1 MIGAVNVPVF
11 PVCLAPLPSRQPVH
25 VPFAL
30 RTVKQSLTVQLVR
43 NTYKFKSGT
52 RQRRQL
58 EASQLVSDFDQTVEQ
73 IKKLEAP
80 KPKRVRKGD
89 AK

>member
-11 PVCLAPLPSRQPVH
+11 PVCLAALTSRQPVH

-30 RTVKQSLTVQLVR
+30 RTVKESLTVELVSK
-43 NTYKFKSGT
+43 TYKFDSNEE
-52 RQRRQL
+52 QRLQL
-58 EASQLVSDFDQTVEQ
+58 EASRPVSDFDRTVEQ
-73 IKKLEAP
+73 IKKLSAG

>member
-1 MIGAVNVPVF
+1 
-11 PVCLAPLPSRQPVH
+11 LPSRQPVH

-30 RTVKQSLTVQLVR
+30 RTVKESLTVELVSK
-43 NTYKFKSGT
+43 TYKFDSNEE
-52 RQRRQL
+52 QRLQL
-58 EASQLVSDFDQTVEQ
+58 EASRPVSDFDRTVEQ
-73 IKKLEAP
+73 IKKLSAG

>member
-11 PVCLAPLPSRQPVH
+11 PACLAALSSRQPVH

-30 RTVKQSLTVQLVR
+30 RTVKESLTVELVSK
-43 NTYKFKSGT
+43 TYKFNSNEE
-52 RQRRQL
+52 QRLQL
-58 EASQLVSDFDQTVEQ
+58 EASQPVSDFDRTVEQ
-73 IKKLEAP
+73 IRKLEAP

>member
-11 PVCLAPLPSRQPVH
+11 PACLAALPSRQPMH

-30 RTVKQSLTVQLVR
+30 RTVKESLTVELVSK
-43 NTYKFKSGT
+43 TYKFDSNEE
-52 RQRRQL
+52 QRRQL
-58 EASQLVSDFDQTVEQ
+58 EACQPVSDFDQTVEQ
-73 IKKLEAP
+73 IRKLEAP
-80 KPKRVRKGD
+80 KTKRVRKGD

>member
-1 MIGAVNVPVF
+1 
-11 PVCLAPLPSRQPVH
+11 

-30 RTVKQSLTVQLVR
+30 RTVKESLTVELVSK
-43 NTYKFKSGT
+43 TYKFDSNEE
-52 RQRRQL
+52 QRLQL
-58 EASQLVSDFDQTVEQ
+58 EASRPVSDFDRTVEQ
-73 IKKLEAP
+73 IKKLSAG